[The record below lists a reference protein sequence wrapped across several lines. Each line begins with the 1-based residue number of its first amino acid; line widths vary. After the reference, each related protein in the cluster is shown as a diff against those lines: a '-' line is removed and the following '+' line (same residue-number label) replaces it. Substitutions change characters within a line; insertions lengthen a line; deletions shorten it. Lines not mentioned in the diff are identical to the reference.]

1 MQAKPFTI
9 NQTNR
14 LNLLLAFEDWA
25 TPRGYDMTRN
35 QENFEF
41 QNLETRAAWL
51 GFEAAH
57 GPDGCK
63 PKGRQLYAQIRKTSK
78 YAHQTDKL
86 FKVRVGKAPY
96 DKFVVHGGPGGLY
109 ALRDVHFYVLVDG
122 KPMRLT

>member
-1 MQAKPFTI
+1 MNELAH
-9 NQTNR
+9 
-14 LNLLLAFEDWA
+14 LNLQLAFANWAED
-25 TPRGYDMTRN
+25 RGYDLAKN
-35 QENFEF
+35 DAGNFT
-41 QNLETRAAWL
+41 NLETRAAWL

-63 PKGRQLYAQIRKTSK
+63 PQGQQLYAQIRKTSK

>member
-57 GPDGCK
+57 GPDGVR
-63 PKGRQLYAQIRKTSK
+63 PSGQQLYAKIKKSSE
-78 YAHQTDKL
+78 YAHQSDKI
-86 FKVRVGKAPY
+86 FPVRVTSAPY
-96 DKFVVHGGPGGLY
+96 NDYVVQGGPGGVY
-109 ALRDVHFYVLVDG
+109 RLRDVSFYVIEG
-122 KPMRLT
+122 SKQYRLN

>member
-1 MQAKPFTI
+1 MSGAFDNTELAMAFQFWAK
-9 NQTNR
+9 
-14 LNLLLAFEDWA
+14 
-25 TPRGYDMTRN
+25 PRGYDLAHDGE
-35 QENFEF
+35 QF
-41 QNLETRAAWL
+41 QDLETRNAWL

-63 PKGRQLYAQIRKTSK
+63 PKGQQLYAQIRKTSK

-86 FKVRVGKAPY
+86 FKVRVGNAPY
-96 DKFVVHGGPGGLY
+96 DNFVVHGGPGGVY